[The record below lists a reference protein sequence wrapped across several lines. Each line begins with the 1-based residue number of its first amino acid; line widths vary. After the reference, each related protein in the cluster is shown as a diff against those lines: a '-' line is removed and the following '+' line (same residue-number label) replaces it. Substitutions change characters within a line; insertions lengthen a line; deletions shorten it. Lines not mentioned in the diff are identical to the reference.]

1 MKKLICILCV
11 LFLLTGCVERKYI
24 ERLGIITVIGYD
36 LLEEGFLEGTLI
48 FFQFDPN
55 ANSVSQIITSRA
67 NSAKG
72 IRQDANLKS
81 SKQLVSGQLR
91 LAVFGSKLA
100 EKGIMRV
107 ADTMARDAAV
117 SDLLYMTIAEE
128 DAKAILS
135 SNKMEDAADIGNYLN
150 SMIRKNIR
158 NEVLPYSTLH
168 KFQHD
173 YYDFGRDPIL
183 PMLNLEDGKPVL
195 RHLALMQDDRL
206 VGKLPVKKGFYLK
219 LIESRFEA
227 GHLEVGLPREKF
239 KEYFKSDRNHEEI
252 DQMFVTFDEIKS
264 KSKLELIS
272 PESLEF
278 RVNITLEGRIL
289 EISDDL
295 KIQDPKVVK
304 LLEKEFASLIEKEI
318 ESVVEVFKEN
328 QVDPIGFGQI
338 YNSQRPLKE
347 KGEWREMIPD
357 ISVDAQ
363 VKTRIVRHGII
374 K

>member
-1 MKKLICILCV
+1 MKKLICTLCILV
-11 LFLLTGCVERKYI
+11 LLTGCVEKKYI

-36 LLEEGFLEGTLI
+36 LLEEEFLEGTLI

-91 LAVFGSKLA
+91 LAVFGSQLA

-107 ADTMARDAAV
+107 TDTLARDAAV

-128 DAKAILS
+128 DAKSILS

-150 SMIRKNIR
+150 SMLRKNIR

-168 KFQHD
+168 QFQHD
-173 YYDFGRDPIL
+173 YYDIGRDPIL

-227 GHLEVGLPREKF
+227 GHLEVGLPREIF
-239 KEYFKSDRNHEEI
+239 KPYFKSDRNHEEI
-252 DQMFVTFDEIKS
+252 DKMYVTFDEIKS
-264 KSKLELIS
+264 KSNLKLTSPDSLDFKLE
-272 PESLEF
+272 
-278 RVNITLEGRIL
+278 VMLEGRIL

-304 LLEKEFASLIEKEI
+304 LLEEELANLIEEEI
-318 ESVVEVFKEN
+318 KNVVEVTKEKK
-328 QVDPIGFGQI
+328 VDPIGFGQI
-338 YNSQRPLKE
+338 YNTQRPLKSKE
-347 KGEWREMIPD
+347 EWREMIPD
-357 ISVDAQ
+357 INVDVSA
-363 VKTRIVRHGII
+363 KSRIVRHGII